1 MGKIADALATALT
14 AMGEKE
20 ALAFAEENG
29 LAVIL
34 FVRDGSGIVPQFS
47 SETKKMTGEK

>member
-1 MGKIADALATALT
+1 MTADALATALT

-34 FVRDGSGIVPQFS
+34 FVRNGSGIVPQFS
-47 SETKKMTGEK
+47 SEAKKMTGEK